1 MNAGW
6 AARCA
11 EEAVDDYLIHT
22 LQLWLNLP
30 KRLKQ
35 TTISYQNVLLED
47 ASVVSFDSG
56 HVRVYSGDIA
66 GVTGPLDSLVPITM
80 SEISLAPGGTYTHV
94 LPANHNTFLYVLAG
108 ELEVG
113 SSRMRLAKT
122 MAATLTFDEQA
133 EGSELELTAISRT
146 KVLIYSGQPI
156 REETIAYGPFVMN
169 TEDEI
174 RQAYRDYHD
183 GKFGP
188 PAVL

>member
-1 MNAGW
+1 
-6 AARCA
+6 RHA
-11 EEAVDDYLIHT
+11 EEAVDDDLIHT

-30 KRLKQ
+30 KRLKE
-35 TTISYQNVLLED
+35 TTTSYQNVLLED
-47 ASVVSFDSG
+47 APVVPFDG
-56 HVRVYSGDIA
+56 GQVRVYSGDIA

-80 SEISLAPGGTYTHV
+80 SEIALAPGATYTHV
-94 LPANHNTFLYVLAG
+94 LPTNHNAFMYVLAG
-108 ELEVG
+108 EIEAG
-113 SSRMRLAKT
+113 ANKTRLAKT

-133 EGSELELTAISRT
+133 SGDSGLELTAVSRT
-146 KVLIYSGQPI
+146 KILIYSGQPI